1 MIGADDHLRKFPRI
15 DDLEELRNY
24 PNLQA
29 LKITYKQEIDSNV
42 PFGQFA
48 VYVAKFI
55 KPKQRPLPIVYGWND
70 QDFVPDAETSKD
82 SAKDLVEFSKL
93 QWTIFA
99 SRQAHHESE
108 TDGEDREVCLPHAT
122 ASISL
127 PDHTRPYHEQFGP
140 NLGKPARGD
149 PYGKDQGGKG
159 QHRDKGQGQSKGK
172 DKQGTKSNGR
182 CDLSRLCGADWME
195 PGLPVH
201 LVLEPATWVV
211 LALELSM

>member
-1 MIGADDHLRKFPRI
+1 M
-15 DDLEELRNY
+15 
-24 PNLQA
+24 
-29 LKITYKQEIDSNV
+29 
-42 PFGQFA
+42 
-48 VYVAKFI
+48 
-55 KPKQRPLPIVYGWND
+55 
-70 QDFVPDAETSKD
+70 
-82 SAKDLVEFSKL
+82 L

-99 SRQAHHESE
+99 SRR
-108 TDGEDREVCLPHAT
+108 TCREVCLPHAT

-140 NLGKPARGD
+140 NLGKPARGG

-159 QHRDKGQGQSKGK
+159 QHRDKGKGQSKGK

-182 CDLSRLCGADWME
+182 CDLSRLCGADLME